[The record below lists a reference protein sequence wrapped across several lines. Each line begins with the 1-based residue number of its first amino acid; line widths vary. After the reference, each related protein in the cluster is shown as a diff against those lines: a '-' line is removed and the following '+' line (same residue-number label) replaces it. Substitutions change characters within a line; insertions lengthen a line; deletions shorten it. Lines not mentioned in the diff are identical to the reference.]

1 MVDRYEKKT
10 RNFDITLAY
19 NHYEDCTGGEEHIR
33 QAKIQALKA
42 YADAIDVS
50 VNHLHIIQYDNRS
63 IDENCKVL

>member
-10 RNFDITLAY
+10 RNFDITLVY

-42 YADAIDVS
+42 YADAIDVFS
-50 VNHLHIIQYDNRS
+50 
-63 IDENCKVL
+63 